1 MVTTTNLEPERQ
13 SARMMAF
20 TTSSEADR
28 IKGLAR
34 ARRHTR
40 LVRVFRWLLP
50 TTAAGLVAVYITV
63 VLQTIGFV
71 EGLPKLEI
79 SKIIPENLTMHN
91 PRYEGFNKDGGTY
104 VVTAKTAVQDL
115 TDLTRITL
123 NDITGDLT
131 DANKS
136 KTQLKAAHGFY
147 NSKNDELELYDGI
160 EITSESGLRASLSR
174 AIVMT
179 KKNVVM
185 SKEPVTV
192 SFPAGSIRANQML
205 MQNKARKVTFLNE
218 VVAHL
223 TPKAGDEAVAATGA
237 QSAAGSPIISATN
250 GPIDITSQRL
260 DVDDAK
266 KVATFSGAVRAVQGD
281 AALETAAL
289 NVSYLG
295 QMQPQQA
302 ATADAPDGAK
312 IQRIVSQGPVVLTRG
327 AEDRVTGEQLDF
339 DAVNEVTVLD
349 GDVVITSGDDR
360 RVTGSTAR
368 MDQKNDTILL
378 TGNVVATQG
387 RNALA
392 GERLF
397 VDRKAGRTQLTSPQ
411 TPGSDTPGR
420 IKARFYRDGP
430 AQGTASGA
438 KKSAADAAA
447 AVGVFKTD
455 PNAPIDVESYR
466 MEIDDKAKQAVFKG
480 DVRAAQGDFVVR
492 TATLRAFYSGQA
504 GLADQ
509 ANAAT
514 KKQAAQLTRIQAQG
528 KVIVESKNGQKATGD
543 WANFDVKNN
552 KVTLGGDVV
561 LTQDKNV
568 VRGTQLSI
576 DMTTGQSVIQNDPG
590 AAWTAKAAPEGEDP
604 TKGIVVQ
611 GPTGGRPSAVFYP
624 RQKKDGGSKK
634 SPAPAS
640 DSPSG
645 ATSSGGWSA
654 STP

>member
-1 MVTTTNLEPERQ
+1 MATTTNLEPGSQ

-20 TTSSEADR
+20 TTSSAADR

-40 LVRVFRWLLP
+40 LVRVFRWLFP
-50 TTAAGLVAVYITV
+50 VTAAGLVAVYVTV
-63 VLQTIGFV
+63 VLQTVGFV

-79 SKIIPENLTMHN
+79 SSIIPENLTMHN

-115 TDLTRITL
+115 TDLSRITL

-131 DANKS
+131 DAKKS

-147 NSKNDELELYDGI
+147 NSKNNELELYDGI
-160 EITSESGLRASLSR
+160 EITSESGMRASLSR
-174 AIVMT
+174 ATVMT

-192 SFPAGSIRANQML
+192 AFPAGSIRANQML

-223 TPKAGDEAVAATGA
+223 TPKAGDEEIAATGA

-250 GPIDITSQRL
+250 GPIDITAQRL

-266 KVATFSGAVRAVQGD
+266 KVATFSGIVRAVQGD

-302 ATADAPDGAK
+302 ATPGAPDGAK
-312 IQRIVSQGPVVLTRG
+312 IRRIVSQGPVVLTRG
-327 AEDRVTGEQLDF
+327 TDDRVTGEQLDF

-360 RVTGSTAR
+360 RVTGNAAT

-387 RNALA
+387 RNALS

-397 VDRKAGRTQLTSPQ
+397 VDRKVGRTQLTSPQ
-411 TPGSDTPGR
+411 TPGSNAPGR

-430 AQGTASGA
+430 GQGDSGSGKKTASA
-438 KKSAADAAA
+438 TSAA
-447 AVGVFKTD
+447 GVFKTD

-480 DVRAAQGDFVVR
+480 DVRAAQGDFVLR
-492 TATLRAFYSGQA
+492 TATLRAYYTGQA

-514 KKQAAQLTRIQAQG
+514 KKQAAELTRIQAQG
-528 KVIVESKNGQKATGD
+528 KVIVDSKNGQKATGD
-543 WANFDVKNN
+543 WATFDVKNN
-552 KVTLGGDVV
+552 TVTLGGDVV
-561 LTQDKNV
+561 LTQDKNI

-576 DMTTGQSVIQNDPG
+576 DMATGQSVIQNDPG
-590 AAWTAKAAPEGEDP
+590 AAWSAKAAPTGEDP
-604 TKGIVVQ
+604 SKGIVVQ

-624 RQKKDGGSKK
+624 RQKKKSGSKK

-640 DSPSG
+640 DTTSG
-645 ATSSGGWSA
+645 ATSGGAWSA